1 VCLSLVVVAVEG
13 FARFPA
19 SARTGTRMVTMS
31 DTSYADVSIVPSE
44 MDPKTA
50 LLSGVKS
57 YTRAQLGEYVL
68 QLEKVNPTFNPATSE
83 VLNGAWEIVTT
94 GLGAYGMIGYQVIR
108 TIANVIPGS
117 FFDVSDVTVSISGS
131 TGTASS
137 KIKLVGASVEV
148 SVNID
153 LESLSGSRLKESYK
167 DFKISALDI
176 PLRLLP
182 KFVSSREMI
191 VTYVDDDLLI
201 VRDIFGGPEILRRKP
216 VDYYGAGS
224 GYADVVDGDIPSA

>member
-1 VCLSLVVVAVEG
+1 MLAVCLSLVVVAVEG

-137 KIKLVGASVEV
+137 KVILPP
-148 SVNID
+148 
-153 LESLSGSRLKESYK
+153 SLNCCRWSSSHR
-167 DFKISALDI
+167 
-176 PLRLLP
+176 LRLLLP
-182 KFVSSREMI
+182 A
-191 VTYVDDDLLI
+191 TAP
-201 VRDIFGGPEILRRKP
+201 GTALRRSSSLAP
-216 VDYYGAGS
+216 RS
-224 GYADVVDGDIPSA
+224 RCP

>member
-1 VCLSLVVVAVEG
+1 MNGLVLAVCLSLVVVAVEG

-19 SARTGTRMVTMS
+19 SARMGTRMVTMS

-137 KIKLVGASVEV
+137 KVILPP
-148 SVNID
+148 
-153 LESLSGSRLKESYK
+153 SLLSRAVRWS
-167 DFKISALDI
+167 SSH
-176 PLRLLP
+176 RLL
-182 KFVSSREMI
+182 
-191 VTYVDDDLLI
+191 LLLLLLLLPATAP
-201 VRDIFGGPEILRRKP
+201 GAALRR
-216 VDYYGAGS
+216 S
-224 GYADVVDGDIPSA
+224 SSSAPRSRCP

>member
-1 VCLSLVVVAVEG
+1 MNGIVLVALLSMAAVAVEG
-13 FARFPA
+13 FAVGV
-19 SARTGTRMVTMS
+19 SRMGKRAALKMS
-31 DTSYADVSIVPSE
+31 DTTYADVSIVPSE

-108 TIANVIPGS
+108 TVANIIPGS

-137 KIKLVGASVEV
+137 KVGVLV
-148 SVNID
+148 
-153 LESLSGSRLKESYK
+153 LSPYGLP
-167 DFKISALDI
+167 
-176 PLRLLP
+176 PL
-182 KFVSSREMI
+182 I
-191 VTYVDDDLLI
+191 VTE
-201 VRDIFGGPEILRRKP
+201 GG
-216 VDYYGAGS
+216 
-224 GYADVVDGDIPSA
+224 